1 MNDVEDDRHSGPVL
15 RIVLTAVGL
24 VQGLGLFLLFED
36 VWAARTALL
45 MGLTTL
51 CLLGPS
57 TFQLTYGLGP
67 LRRAVTASAVLA
79 LPMALLACWYDW
91 RIDWGGETRFTDH
104 RAVFFTALPVI
115 AYIVWAYLQTW
126 VEGGRLRF
134 AYASLFRFA
143 WSNILIA
150 AIAAAFLG
158 AFWLVLLL
166 WGALF
171 HLVGIDFFKD
181 LFQESI
187 FAWLFSG
194 AVFGLGIAVAREN
207 GKLVPVLR
215 RVALMLFQILAP
227 VLAAAALLFLA
238 VLPVTGLEPLWA
250 TRSATLVLVSLLFAL
265 ALFANAVI
273 QDGDRLL
280 PFGRWMNWL
289 MGASLVAM
297 PVFAGI
303 AFYAVRLRIDQYGL
317 TPERFIGQFI
327 VIAASVLSLAYAASV
342 LLRWRDWT
350 GCITRVNP
358 WIAPLVAVMAA
369 LLFTP
374 LADPYGRS
382 AYAQVERLAAGEVT
396 VEAFDYGLLK
406 FKTGRPGRYALD
418 NVRLMQGGHPQGD
431 VIAARI
437 AAVDEAKHYWEVRLD
452 PSMIPANDLI
462 GLRAK
467 LVVRPAGTEVPDE
480 VIAAMNDSRDWALRE
495 CLQDSQRC
503 GILVT
508 DLNRDGT
515 PEFVFLSMMT
525 ATVIGS
531 TQDASE
537 SAPEGPRISGMMIY
551 RSSDGWATAD
561 SSYIPASDTLWN
573 AFLAGDIELVEPA
586 YYDIRIGKNRLH
598 Y

>member
-1 MNDVEDDRHSGPVL
+1 M
-15 RIVLTAVGL
+15 
-24 VQGLGLFLLFED
+24 
-36 VWAARTALL
+36 
-45 MGLTTL
+45 
-51 CLLGPS
+51 
-57 TFQLTYGLGP
+57 
-67 LRRAVTASAVLA
+67 
-79 LPMALLACWYDW
+79 
-91 RIDWGGETRFTDH
+91 
-104 RAVFFTALPVI
+104 
-115 AYIVWAYLQTW
+115 
-126 VEGGRLRF
+126 
-134 AYASLFRFA
+134 
-143 WSNILIA
+143 
-150 AIAAAFLG
+150 
-158 AFWLVLLL
+158 FWLVLLL

-181 LFQESI
+181 LFGESL

-207 GKLVPVLR
+207 GRLVPVLR

-227 VLAAAALLFLA
+227 VLAAATLLFLA

-280 PFGRWMNWL
+280 PFGRWMSWL
-289 MGASLVAM
+289 MAASLVAM

-358 WIAPLVAVMAA
+358 WIAALVAVMAA

-396 VEAFDYGLLK
+396 VEAFDYALLK

-437 AAVDEAKHYWEVRLD
+437 AAVDEAKHYWDVRPD
-452 PSMIPANDLI
+452 PS
-462 GLRAK
+462 
-467 LVVRPAGTEVPDE
+467 
-480 VIAAMNDSRDWALRE
+480 VIAAAVLPGVREKLVLRPAEAQVPDDVLASLNEARGWALRD
-495 CLQDSQRC
+495 CLQDGQRC
-503 GILVT
+503 GVLVT

-515 PEFVFLSMMT
+515 PEYVFLSLMRST
-525 ATVIGS
+525 VVGKQDDAAATVP
-531 TQDASE
+531 D
-537 SAPEGPRISGMMIY
+537 GPQISGLMVY
-551 RSSDGWATAD
+551 KSGDNWVTAD
-561 SSYIPASDTLWN
+561 SSYVASSEALWN